1 MSWKTKWKNK
11 DDRIEQEN
19 YECLNELR
27 KKKDNNI
34 EYTNSKRWINKI
46 KGTVQKQKNQ
56 QKQYDQIK

>member
-34 EYTNSKRWINKI
+34 EYTNSKR
-46 KGTVQKQKNQ
+46 
-56 QKQYDQIK
+56 

>member
-19 YECLNELR
+19 YKCLNELR

-34 EYTNSKRWINKI
+34 EYTNSKINNKI

>member
-1 MSWKTKWKNK
+1 MSWKTKRKNK

-19 YECLNELR
+19 YECLSELR

>member
-1 MSWKTKWKNK
+1 MNVSMNWG
-11 DDRIEQEN
+11 
-19 YECLNELR
+19 

-34 EYTNSKRWINKI
+34 EYTNSKINNKI